1 MSAAHNL
8 ATWGRLTLKELRETL
23 RDRRTIA
30 TLILMPILV
39 YPLLGMAFSKFLFAQ
54 LDQQPPTEYQIAV
67 ENAKD
72 MALFSA
78 TYSSGNQLLGHEL
91 DPAHPLPAKPG
102 EPAEPRLQLLQADE
116 VKSEVSLEEIVRT
129 QIADIGVRFPEG
141 RKLPLSVQFIVR
153 EGSPLGREVREHIE
167 KRFRAVN
174 DDFVSRFFAA
184 QQPVVQLPV
193 DWSVETVPG
202 IAVPSFSLATLV
214 PLILILMTVTGAVY
228 PAIDLT
234 AGERERGTLEAL
246 MAAPISRTRVLLAK
260 YAAVVFVALMTAFVN
275 LGAMVVTAFST
286 GFEELLFGAG
296 GLSPFRLL
304 QVLGLLAAFAAFFSA
319 VILAL
324 TSVARSFKE
333 AQAYLI
339 PLMMLSIAPGI
350 LALLPG
356 LKLTLGWALVPL
368 ANMVLVTRDLLDG
381 HVSTSA
387 MAVALA
393 ANGVWT
399 AVALAVAIRIFG
411 TDAVLYGSNGS
422 WRDALR
428 RPEESQPTLRWE
440 HGLTALVVV
449 FPVFITLSGVPARF
463 ADWSINARLMAN
475 AVVLILLFAL
485 WPLWLAAYVRVPWAS
500 AFGLKSPPIMMFIA
514 ASLAGLS
521 LWPFAYEVEVLLIA
535 PSRLHFLVELV
546 KPLKEELDRTPFAV
560 KLFALALC
568 PAVCEELFFRGFL
581 LKAFGSTMRPGAA
594 IVLTAALF
602 GLFHVLV
609 RDALLLERFPP
620 TAMLGLVLGWLA
632 YRSGSLWPGVW
643 MHALHNTAVLA
654 LPKLSP
660 ILGSWTEGL
669 ENHTHLPWWIPA
681 VSLIPLAIATLLV
694 VGTTNR
700 TVATT
705 ISSTSRRS
713 VAS

>member
-1 MSAAHNL
+1 MSAGHNL
-8 ATWGRLTLKELRETL
+8 AAWGRLTLKELRETL

-54 LDQQPPTEYQIAV
+54 LDQQSPAEYQIAV
-67 ENAKD
+67 ENTKD
-72 MALFSA
+72 LALFTA

-91 DPAHPLPAKPG
+91 DRAHPLPAKPG
-102 EPAEPRLQLLQADE
+102 EPIEPRLQLIQANE
-116 VKSEVSLEEIVRT
+116 MKEEHSLEEMVRT
-129 QIADIGVRFPEG
+129 QMADIAVRFPAG
-141 RKLPLSVQFIVR
+141 RKLPLSVEFIVR
-153 EGSPLGREVREHIE
+153 KDSPLGREVREHIE

-174 DDFVSRFFAA
+174 DDFVARYFAA
-184 QQPVVQLPV
+184 QQPIVQLPV
-193 DWSVETVPG
+193 GWSVATVPG
-202 IAVPSFSLATLV
+202 VAVPAFSLATLV

-296 GLSPFRLL
+296 GLSPLRLL

-339 PLMMLSIAPGI
+339 PLMMLSITPGI

-381 HVSTSA
+381 HVSSA
-387 MAVALA
+387 ALSVALI

-399 AVALAVAIRIFG
+399 AVALAIAVRIFG

-428 RPEESQPTLRWE
+428 RPEEVQPRLRWE
-440 HGLTALVVV
+440 QGLTALVVL
-449 FPVFITLSGVPARF
+449 FPAFIILSSVPGRF
-463 ADWSINARLMAN
+463 AEWSISARLMAN
-475 AVVLILLFAL
+475 AVVLIALFAV
-485 WPLWLAAYVRVPWAS
+485 WPLWLSAYGRVPWVS
-500 AFGLKSPPIMMFIA
+500 AFGLNPPSFTMLIA
-514 ASLAGLS
+514 AVLAGLS
-521 LWPFAYEVEVLLIA
+521 LWPLAYEIEVLLIA
-535 PSRLHFLVELV
+535 PSRFHSLVELM
-546 KPLKEELDRTPFAV
+546 KPLKEELDRTPFAL

-581 LKAFGSTMRPGAA
+581 LKAFGSAMRPGAA

-632 YRSGSLWPGVW
+632 YRSGSLWPGVL
-643 MHALHNTAVLA
+643 MHAIHNTAVLA
-654 LPKLSP
+654 LPKLTP
-660 ILGSWTEGL
+660 YLGSWATGL
-669 ENHTHLPWWIPA
+669 ENLVHLPWWIP
-681 VSLIPLAIATLLV
+681 VFTLIPLSIAALIVT
-694 VGTTNR
+694 R
-700 TVATT
+700 TPRPAVQSA
-705 ISSTSRRS
+705 
-713 VAS
+713 

>member
-1 MSAAHNL
+1 MSAGNNL
-8 ATWGRLTLKELRETL
+8 AAWARLTLKELRETL

-30 TLILMPILV
+30 TLVLMPILV

-54 LDQQPPTEYQIAV
+54 LDQQSPAEYQIAV
-67 ENAKD
+67 QNAGD
-72 MALFSA
+72 MALFTA

-91 DPAHPLPAKPG
+91 NPASPLPPKPG
-102 EPAEPRLQLLQADE
+102 EPLQPHLQLLRADE
-116 VKSEVSLEEIVRT
+116 VKDDVSLEEIVRT
-129 QIADIGVRFPEG
+129 QMADIAVRFPKG
-141 RKLPLSVQFIVR
+141 RELPLSVEFVVR
-153 EGSPLGREVREHIE
+153 ENSPLGREVREHVE

-174 DDFVSRFFAA
+174 EEFVTRYLAS
-184 QQPVVQLPV
+184 QKPVVKLPV
-193 DWSVETVPG
+193 AWTVATVPG
-202 IAVPSFSLATLV
+202 VAAPSFSLATLV

-296 GLSPFRLL
+296 GLSPLRLL

-339 PLMMLSIAPGI
+339 PLMMLSITPGI

-381 HVSTSA
+381 HVSPAALT
-387 MAVALA
+387 VALA

-411 TDAVLYGSNGS
+411 TDAVLYGSDGS

-428 RPEESQPTLRWE
+428 RPNAAQPHLRWE
-440 HGLTALVVV
+440 HGLTALVVL
-449 FPVFITLSGVPARF
+449 FPAFIILSSVPGRY

-475 AVVLILLFAL
+475 AVVLIALFAV
-485 WPLWLAAYVRVPWAS
+485 WPLWLAAYVRVPWVS
-500 AFGLKSPPIMMFIA
+500 AFGLKFPRWTTLVA
-514 ASLAGLS
+514 AVLAGLA
-521 LWPFAYEVEVLLIA
+521 LWPLAYEVEVFLIA
-535 PSRLHFLVELV
+535 PSRLQTLVELM
-546 KPLKEELDRTPFAV
+546 KPLKEELDRTPFGV

-581 LKAFGSTMRPGAA
+581 LKAFGSALRPGVV
-594 IVLTAALF
+594 ILLTAGLF
-602 GLFHVLV
+602 GLFHVMV

-620 TAMLGLVLGWLA
+620 TAMLGLVLGLLA
-632 YRSGSLWPGVW
+632 YRTGSLWPGIVL
-643 MHALHNTAVLA
+643 HAIHNTVVLA

-660 ILGSWTEGL
+660 LLGSWAEGL

-681 VSLIPLAIATLLV
+681 GSLIPLMIAAMLV
-694 VGTTNR
+694 ISTTKR
-700 TVATT
+700 TAEKT
-705 ISSTSRRS
+705 I
-713 VAS
+713 

>member
-1 MSAAHNL
+1 MSAAQNL
-8 ATWGRLTLKELRETL
+8 AAWGRLTLKELRETL

-54 LDQQPPTEYQIAV
+54 LDQQSPAEYHIAL
-67 ENAKD
+67 ESEQD
-72 MALFSA
+72 LALFRT
-78 TYSSGNQLLGHEL
+78 TYSSGNQLLGREI
-91 DPAHPLPAKPG
+91 DPGRPLPVKPG
-102 EPAEPRLQLLQADE
+102 EPPEPQLRLIQGDE
-116 VKSEVSLEEIVRT
+116 VEDAPTLEEMVRT
-129 QIADIGVRFPEG
+129 QMADLAVRFPTG
-141 RKLPLSVQFIVR
+141 RQLPLSVEFVVR
-153 EGSPLGREVREHIE
+153 SGSPLGREVREHIE

-174 DDFVSRFFAA
+174 DEFVSRYFAM
-184 QQPVVQLPV
+184 QQPAVKLPV
-193 DWSVETVPG
+193 AWSETTVPG
-202 IAVPSFSLATLV
+202 VAAPSFSLATLV

-286 GFEELLFGAG
+286 GFESLLFGAG
-296 GLSPFRLL
+296 GLTPARLL
-304 QVLGLLAAFAAFFSA
+304 QMLGLLAAFAAFFSA

-339 PLMMLSIAPGI
+339 PLMMLSIAPGV

-381 HVSTSA
+381 HVSGAA
-387 MAVALA
+387 MAVALI

-399 AVALAVAIRIFG
+399 AVALAIAVRIFG
-411 TDAVLYGSNGS
+411 TDAVLYGSSGS

-428 RPEESQPTLRWE
+428 RPEDVQPRLRWE
-440 HGLTALVVV
+440 QGLTALVVL
-449 FPVFITLSGVPARF
+449 FPAFIILSSVPGRF
-463 ADWSINARLMAN
+463 AEWSINARLMAN
-475 AVVLILLFAL
+475 AVVLISLFAV
-485 WPLWLAAYVRVPWAS
+485 WPLWLAAYGRVPWVS
-500 AFGLKSPPIMMFIA
+500 AFGLKPPSPQMWTA
-514 ASLAGLS
+514 AVLAGFS
-521 LWPFAYEVEVLLIA
+521 LWPLAYELEVWLIPA
-535 PSRLHFLVELV
+535 SRLESLVELI

-568 PAVCEELFFRGFL
+568 PAICEELFFRGFL
-581 LKAFGSTMRPGAA
+581 LKAFGSAMRPGVA
-594 IVLTAALF
+594 ITLTAALF

-632 YRSGSLWPGVW
+632 YRSGSLWPGVL
-643 MHALHNTAVLA
+643 MHAIHNTTVLA
-654 LPKLSP
+654 LPLLSP
-660 ILGSWTEGL
+660 FLGTWAQGL
-669 ENHTHLPWWIPA
+669 ENHAHLPWWVP
-681 VSLIPLAIATLLV
+681 VGTLIPLTIATVLATRAPTPLAV
-694 VGTTNR
+694 SR
-700 TVATT
+700 TAP
-705 ISSTSRRS
+705 SLS
-713 VAS
+713 A